1 MTHPSD
7 FNFSDP
13 SVQECP
19 YPLYSAMREHQP
31 VYQVPGLGFHIVS
44 RYQDIVEALG
54 RPDLFSSRLG
64 FRGKEQPASVQ
75 AVFEEAGLG
84 NEVPTLVS
92 NDPPEHTRFRRLV
105 DQAFTPKR
113 VAGMEAYMV
122 QVVHEAIDAFIGDG
136 QAEMVGQ
143 FCVPVPMMIIADQLG
158 VSREDMGA
166 FKRWSDASVE
176 PLGMMISEERHI
188 QCAREMVEFERYFL
202 DRIRERQRRRT
213 ADMLSDVVYAAQ
225 DNGEEPMTDAEILSV
240 TRQFLVAG
248 NETTTN
254 TLASAIWL
262 LSRHPDQVRILR
274 ENPQL
279 FGRLAEEVLR
289 YESPVQGLFRMTT
302 ADVEL
307 GGTVIPKGSLVN
319 LRYGSGN
326 RDACVFGDPET
337 FDVTRA
343 DARKH
348 LAFGGGI
355 HLCIGQA
362 LARQEI
368 KVAMRELLGRVDN
381 LRLTDPGFEVT
392 HHPSAILRG
401 IKSLPV
407 TFDRL
412 DATASM
418 ADGPTGSEAAQ
429 LRGS

>member
-1 MTHPSD
+1 MAHPSK
-7 FNFSDP
+7 FNFADP
-13 SVQECP
+13 AVQECP
-19 YPLYSAMREHQP
+19 YPLYQAMREHEP
-31 VYQVPGLGFHIVS
+31 VFQVPGMGFYIVS
-44 RYQDIVEALG
+44 RYEDIVEALG
-54 RPDLFSSRLG
+54 RPDLFSSKLG
-64 FRGKEQPASVQ
+64 FRGKEPPPSVT

-84 NEVPTLVS
+84 GDVPTLVS

-113 VAGMEAYMV
+113 VAGLEAYMV
-122 QVVHEAIDAFIGDG
+122 QVVNETIDSFIHAG
-136 QAEMVGQ
+136 QAEMVQQ
-143 FCVPVPMMIIADQLG
+143 FCVPVPLKIIADQLG
-158 VSREDMGA
+158 VSRDDMDA

-176 PLGMMISEERHI
+176 PLGMMISEERHVK
-188 QCAREMVEFERYFL
+188 CAKEMVEFERYFL
-202 DRIRERQRRRT
+202 ERIRERRARRT
-213 ADMLSDVVYAAQ
+213 DDMLSDVVYAAH
-225 DNGEEPMTDAEILSV
+225 DVGEEPITDAELLSV

-262 LSRHPDQVRILR
+262 LIRNPDQVRILR

-279 FGRLAEEVLR
+279 FGRLAEETLR
-289 YESPVQGLFRMTT
+289 FESPVQGLFRMTT

-307 GGTVIPKGSLVN
+307 GGTVIPKGSVVN

-326 RDACVFGDPET
+326 RDACVFADPDK
-337 FDVTRA
+337 FDVSRA

-368 KVAMRELLGRVDN
+368 KVAMRELLGRIDN
-381 LRLTDPGFEVT
+381 LRFTDPNFEVT

-401 IKSLPV
+401 IKALPV
-407 TFDRL
+407 SFDPI
-412 DATASM
+412 DA
-418 ADGPTGSEAAQ
+418 AATRP
-429 LRGS
+429 LGAAA

>member
-1 MTHPSD
+1 MTHPSE
-7 FNFSDP
+7 FNFADP
-13 SVQECP
+13 AVQECP
-19 YPLYSAMREHQP
+19 YPFYQAMREHDP
-31 VYQVPGLGFHIVS
+31 VFQLPGMGFFIIS
-44 RYQDIVEALG
+44 RYEDIVEALG
-54 RPDLFSSRLG
+54 RPDLFSSKLG
-64 FRGKEQPASVQ
+64 FRGRELPDSVK

-84 NEVPTLVS
+84 EEVPTLVS

-122 QVVHEAIDAFIGDG
+122 QVVNETIDTFIKAG
-136 QAEMVGQ
+136 QAEMVQQ
-143 FCVPVPMMIIADQLG
+143 FCVPVPMKIIADQLG
-158 VSREDMGA
+158 VSRDDMDA

-176 PLGMMISEERHI
+176 PLGMMITEERHVE
-188 QCAREMVEFERYFL
+188 CAREMVEFERYFL
-202 DRIRERQRRRT
+202 ERIRERRACRT
-213 ADMLSDVVYAAQ
+213 DDMLSDVVYAAQ
-225 DNGEEPMTDAEILSV
+225 DVGEEPMTDAELLSV

-262 LSRHPDQVRILR
+262 LIRNPDQVRVLR

-279 FGRLAEEVLR
+279 FGRLAEETLR

-307 GGTVIPKGSLVN
+307 GGAVIPKGSLVN

-326 RDACVFGDPET
+326 RDSCIFVEPDK
-337 FDVTRA
+337 FDVGRA

-362 LARQEI
+362 LARQEV
-368 KVAMRELLGRVDN
+368 KVAMRELLGRIDN
-381 LRLTDPGFEVT
+381 LRFTDPKFEVT

-401 IKSLPV
+401 IRTLPV
-407 TFDRL
+407 NFDRIN
-412 DATASM
+412 TAVS
-418 ADGPTGSEAAQ
+418 A
-429 LRGS
+429 